1 MAVRAA
7 FSRNRGLD
15 GPDRLRQD
23 SNQQGP
29 GLPLSKYIARMASNW
44 IDRLAGGRNAP
55 LPSRTSEE
63 DRDWIDHVKL
73 LGRSPIRADTEL
85 IDQAIRG
92 RSILITGAGGSIG
105 TGLCQTIARHRPR
118 RIVLVERSE
127 WALYSITKLLE
138 EMKRREPETGQIE
151 VVSCLADCGD
161 RPRMTSIMRERDV
174 EIVYHAAAFKH
185 VPIVECNEIEGI
197 RNNSF
202 ATWRTAL
209 AAIDAD
215 VSLFVLVSTD
225 KAVHPVGV
233 MGATKR
239 LAERVIQSLALEMA
253 SKAQGPRFSI
263 VRFGNVLGSSG
274 SVVPLF
280 AQQIARGGP
289 VTITH
294 AEVSRFFMSIPEATD
309 LVVQAGAIAQEGP
322 LRANSGEI
330 FVLDMGKRI
339 SIRELAEHMINR
351 AGYRVGKGR
360 DRGRPGEIDLQITGL
375 RPGEK
380 LHEELALGDGLRAT
394 THPNILS
401 CASER
406 IAWERLE
413 ASLHRLEASTDR
425 HDVREARRLL
435 EEMTPDYRPLS
446 ESNASPTEPRDLLC

>member
-1 MAVRAA
+1 MQDA
-7 FSRNRGLD
+7 FSRNKGSI
-15 GPDRLRQD
+15 GPDRLQQD
-23 SNQQGP
+23 SYQQGP

-44 IDRLAGGRNAP
+44 INRLKGGRSAP
-55 LPSRTSEE
+55 PSPGTSAE
-63 DRDWIDHVKL
+63 DLDWIDHVKL
-73 LGRSPIRADTEL
+73 LGRSPIRADTAL

-105 TGLCQTIARHRPR
+105 TGLCRTIVRHRPR

-138 EMKRREPETGQIE
+138 EMKRHEPNTAQIE

-225 KAVHPVGV
+225 KAVHPVGM

-239 LAERVIQSLALEMA
+239 LAERVIQSLALEVA
-253 SKAQGPRFSI
+253 SNTQGTRFSI

-280 AQQIARGGP
+280 EQQIARGGP

-294 AEVSRFFMSIPEATD
+294 EEVSRFFMTIPEATD
-309 LVVQAGAIAQEGP
+309 LVVQAGAIAQEGV
-322 LRANSGEI
+322 LRGNSGEI
-330 FVLDMGKRI
+330 YVLDMGKRI
-339 SIRELAEHMINR
+339 SIKQLAVHMITQ
-351 AGYRVGKGR
+351 AGCRVGKGR
-360 DRGRPGEIDLQITGL
+360 RRSGEIEIEITGL

-380 LHEELALGDGLRAT
+380 LHEELALGDGLRPT
-394 THPNILS
+394 THPNILT

-446 ESNASPTEPRDLLC
+446 ESTGSTTQPRDLLC